1 MSNGIIFTVGVSRT
15 PLKNMYPDERENTDI
30 VCSLPMSLG
39 LFTPFCRSLREIQYK
54 GRMMK
59 TIWSEE

>member
-1 MSNGIIFTVGVSRT
+1 MMELFLTAGVSRT
-15 PLKNMYPDERENTDI
+15 PLENMYLDERENTDI
-30 VCSLPMSLG
+30 VCNLPMSLG
-39 LFTPFCRSLREIQYK
+39 LFTPFCRSLGEVQYK